1 MNDVGNIAYRK
12 LASCGEY
19 RFDPEGKTYY
29 NGTKLWGNGSR
40 PIQRLIV
47 KEPPN
52 PRTKGIGGL

>member
-29 NGTKLWGNGSR
+29 NGTEAVGKWIKTDTKVLYIY
-40 PIQRLIV
+40 PTAKFFLIIV
-47 KEPPN
+47 C
-52 PRTKGIGGL
+52 G

>member
-29 NGTKLWGNGSR
+29 NGTEAVGKWIKTDTKTDS
-40 PIQRLIV
+40 QRAA
-47 KEPPN
+47 KSPN
-52 PRTKGIGGL
+52 